1 MAWGGLFIVGRVF
14 GDTSSL
20 INRQCPHV
28 FALYNHL
35 PPLRG
40 ATAATRKTISTL
52 MKNLTPFPL
61 RAALLALF
69 SLCAV
74 SSVLAHDFEVD
85 GIYYDYCD
93 DDYGNFTGSVAVT
106 YKGVSPASY
115 DGEYSGVVTI
125 PDSVTY
131 GGNTYPVSKIGFS
144 TFQNCPELTKVLIGN
159 SVTTIV
165 WSAFGGCSSL
175 QEVVIGNS
183 VKEIGEYAFSGCTSL
198 TSITIPKS
206 VRSIGGGAFSGCTS
220 LYNIDIHEGL
230 TYLGRRVFDE
240 CQSLTSLT
248 IPETLELVEYDT
260 FMGCSN
266 LLKLNWKAKRCNWP
280 NGISDWPASI
290 EYVQIDEQ
298 VEYIPR
304 YFLSGTNIK
313 SVIIPDS
320 VTEIG
325 YEAFQG
331 CKQLE
336 SLTIG
341 RSVKKMGHFR
351 GCHNIKSLTWNAVN
365 LDDIYDIIDDRSNIE
380 QFIIGEDVERVPR
393 GIIDGSKILSV
404 AIPSSVT
411 MIENGAFNSC
421 SKLTSIVVE
430 PGNQIYDSRDNCNGI
445 VETATNTLI
454 AGCKGTVIPNSVVV
468 LGDLAFTNCTEL
480 TDITIPN
487 SVISIGTI
495 SGGYNGYGTFSG
507 CTGLAGIILPESVV
521 LIGQQAFRNCS
532 GLTDVQ
538 LPESLRVIGNWAFE
552 DCKNLTKI
560 IIPEGVTEIGNDA
573 FGSCYNLYR
582 VEAPNTL
589 LIIGSEAFSG
599 TKWYKNQ
606 PDGFVYVG
614 KVLYH
619 YKGTIADN
627 TELLIPEDVI
637 SIADEAFYPYEY
649 YDPEL
654 QTYVADDYEGLIG
667 LTIPNNVRYIGEDA
681 FDGHWCKNLKKIF
694 IGNGVEEV
702 RPSAFVNNANLTDV
716 TISEGVKVIGEQMFA
731 GCSSLKEVTIPNSV
745 EEIRHRA
752 FSVFYDGS
760 YPDGPACTSLT
771 TVTIGSG
778 VKKIEEDAFSG
789 CKALTDITCLATTPP
804 TLEDV
809 NCFDEDNYTEAI
821 LYVPKGTEL
830 SYMKAYGWK
839 KFIHIV
845 GITVNAGPSDV
856 NGDGEV
862 NIGDINNVV
871 NAILND
877 ITDEAYDVNGDGEI
891 NIADINVIVQN
902 ILGLN

>member
-1 MAWGGLFIVGRVF
+1 MRNL
-14 GDTSSL
+14 
-20 INRQCPHV
+20 
-28 FALYNHL
+28 NHFF
-35 PPLRG
+35 R
-40 ATAATRKTISTL
+40 T
-52 MKNLTPFPL
+52 
-61 RAALLALF
+61 ALLALF

-74 SSVLAHDFEVD
+74 SSALAHDFEVD
-85 GIYYDYCD
+85 GIYYIYCH

-106 YKGVSPASY
+106 YKGEYPASY

-131 GGNTYPVSKIGFS
+131 GGNTYPVSAINWS
-144 TFQNCPELTKVLIGN
+144 TFQTCPELTKVLIGN
-159 SVTTIV
+159 SVTAIV
-165 WSAFGGCSSL
+165 WCAFSGCSSL

-183 VKEIGEYAFSGCTSL
+183 VEEIGESAFSGCTSL

-206 VRSIGGGAFSGCTS
+206 VRSIGEGAFSGCTS
-220 LYNIDIHEGL
+220 LSNIDIHEGL
-230 TYLGRRVFDE
+230 TYLGSRVFDK

-248 IPETLELVEYDT
+248 IPETLELVEDDT

-266 LLKLNWKAKRCNWP
+266 LRKLNWKAKRCNGS
-280 NGISDWPASI
+280 NGTISDWPASI
-290 EYVQIDEQ
+290 EYVQIGER

-341 RSVKKMGHFR
+341 RSVKTMGHFS

-365 LDDIYDIIDDRSNIE
+365 LDYYYDIIADRSNIE
-380 QFIIGEDVERVPR
+380 QFIIGENVELVPR
-393 GIIDGSKILSV
+393 GIIDGSKIQSLT
-404 AIPSSVT
+404 IPSSVT

-445 VETATNTLI
+445 VETATHTLI
-454 AGCKGTVIPNSVVV
+454 AGCKGTVIPNSVVA
-468 LGDLAFTNCTEL
+468 LGDWAFTNCTEL
-480 TDITIPN
+480 TEITIPN

-495 SGGYNGYGTFSG
+495 SGGYDGHGTFSG
-507 CTGLAGIILPESVV
+507 CTGLAGIILPESLRV
-521 LIGQQAFRNCS
+521 IGNNAFEDCS

-538 LPESLRVIGNWAFE
+538 LPESLRVIGNHAFGHCE
-552 DCKNLTKI
+552 NLTEI
-560 IIPEGVTEIGNDA
+560 IIPEGVTEIGDDA

-582 VEAPNTL
+582 VEAPNSL
-589 LIIGSEAFSG
+589 LIIGSDAFSD

-606 PDGFVYVG
+606 LDGFVYVG

-637 SIADEAFYPYEY
+637 SIADEAFHVYEY

-654 QTYVADDYEGLIG
+654 GTYVADNYDGLIS
-667 LTIPNNVRYIGEDA
+667 LIIPNNVRYIGEFA
-681 FDGHWCKNLKKIF
+681 FTGYECKNLKKIF

-702 RPSAFVNNANLTDV
+702 RPDAFGNNANLTDV

-821 LYVPKGTEL
+821 LYVPKGFEL

-845 GITVNAGPSDV
+845 GITVSAGASDV

-862 NIGDINNVV
+862 NIADINSVV
-871 NAILND
+871 NAILSGDND
-877 ITDEAYDVNGDGEI
+877 MASDVNGDGEI
-891 NIADINVIVQN
+891 GIADINEIIQTIIGAN
-902 ILGLN
+902 

>member
-1 MAWGGLFIVGRVF
+1 
-14 GDTSSL
+14 
-20 INRQCPHV
+20 
-28 FALYNHL
+28 
-35 PPLRG
+35 
-40 ATAATRKTISTL
+40 
-52 MKNLTPFPL
+52 MKNLNLLT
-61 RAALLALF
+61 RTTLLALF

-74 SSVLAHDFEVD
+74 SSALAHDFEVD
-85 GIYYDYCD
+85 GIYYNYCH

-106 YKGVSPASY
+106 YKGEWPASY

-131 GGNTYPVSKIGFS
+131 GGNTYPVSAIGWS
-144 TFQNCPELTKVLIGN
+144 TFQKCPELTKVLIGN
-159 SVTTIV
+159 SVTAIV

-220 LYNIDIHEGL
+220 LSNIDIHEGL
-230 TYLGRRVFDE
+230 TYLGSRVFDE

-248 IPETLELVEYDT
+248 IPETLELVEDYA

-266 LLKLNWKAKRCNWP
+266 LLKLNWKAKRCNGP
-280 NGISDWPASI
+280 YGTIDDWPASI
-290 EYVQIDEQ
+290 EYVQIGEQ

-341 RSVKKMGHFR
+341 RSVKTMGHFR

-365 LDDIYDIIDDRSNIE
+365 LYGIIDDRSNIE
-380 QFIIGEDVERVPR
+380 QFIIGENVELVPR
-393 GIIDGSKILSV
+393 GIIDGSKIQSLT
-404 AIPSSVT
+404 IPSSVT

-430 PGNQIYDSRDNCNGI
+430 PGNQIYDSPDNCNGI
-445 VETATNTLI
+445 VETATHTLI
-454 AGCKGTVIPNSVVV
+454 AGCKGTVIPNSVVA
-468 LGDLAFTNCTEL
+468 LGDWAFTNCTEL
-480 TDITIPN
+480 TEITIPN

-495 SGGYNGYGTFSG
+495 SGGRYNDYGTFSG

-521 LIGQQAFRNCS
+521 LIGRQAFSNCS
-532 GLTDVQ
+532 GLIDVQ
-538 LPESLRVIGNWAFE
+538 LPESLRVIGNNAFE
-552 DCKNLTKI
+552 YCENLTEI

-582 VEAPNTL
+582 VEAPNSL

-606 PDGFVYVG
+606 LDGFVYVG

-619 YKGTIADN
+619 YKGSIADN

-637 SIADEAFYPYEY
+637 SIADEAFFTYEY
-649 YDPEL
+649 WDPVVGG
-654 QTYVADDYEGLIG
+654 YVADNYDGLIG
-667 LTIPNNVRYIGEDA
+667 LTIPNNVRYIGEMA
-681 FDGHWCKNLKKIF
+681 FNGYDCINLKKIF
-694 IGNGVEEV
+694 IGTGVEEV
-702 RPSAFVNNANLTDV
+702 RPTAFARNTNLMDV

-745 EEIRHRA
+745 EEIRYRA
-752 FSVFYDGS
+752 FSVFDENGYLEE
-760 YPDGPACTSLT
+760 PACTSLT

-778 VKKIEEDAFSG
+778 VKKIENYAFSG
-789 CKALTDITCLATTPP
+789 CKALTDITCLSTIPP

-821 LYVPKGTEL
+821 LYVPKGSEL

-839 KFIHIV
+839 KFVHIV
-845 GITVNAGPSDV
+845 GITVDVGSADV

-862 NIGDINNVV
+862 NIADINNVV
-871 NAILND
+871 NAILVGD
-877 ITDEAYDVNGDGEI
+877 TDEAFDVNGDDEV
-891 NIADINVIVQN
+891 NIADINEVVQT
-902 ILGLN
+902 ILGSN